1 MAPLANQIHVDSL
14 LSNISIKYQPSEF
27 IAMQV
32 FPELQVKKTSDLY
45 RIYDRNFRVPETQRS
60 NRAEAREHNFEVST
74 ASYLLQRH
82 SLKSFVSDTDAQNYD
97 LADLRAE
104 TTEELSNVLLRRLE
118 LQVGQ
123 LFTSTNWSLNASL
136 ASTLQFDDNT
146 TLSNPIQV
154 FQTAAS
160 TIIQFAGFRPNF
172 GILPRDGMVA
182 CVNHI
187 SVADRLKYTSAEIDA
202 AKLAALFDLG
212 ELLIPSAAY
221 DTSALGTADTTTNI
235 APFFGDNAFVGYKPQ
250 SPGILKPSSG
260 YIFRNVVPMVKRW
273 RVEEREA
280 DCIEVNMEFQAKIVA
295 SLSGYLIKD
304 ILN

>member
-1 MAPLANQIHVDSL
+1 MAPFANQIHIDTL
-14 LSNISIKYQPSEF
+14 LSNVSIKYQPTEF
-27 IAMQV
+27 IAMKV
-32 FPELQVKKTSDLY
+32 FPEVAVKKTSDLY
-45 RIYDRNFRVPETQRS
+45 RVYDRNLRIPETQRA

-74 ASYLLQRH
+74 SSYNLQRH

-104 TTEELSNVLLRRLE
+104 TTEELTNVILRRLE
-118 LQVGQ
+118 LQVAQ
-123 LFTSTNWSLNASL
+123 LFTSTNWSLNVSL
-136 ASTLQFDDNT
+136 ASTAQFDDNT
-146 TLSNPIQV
+146 TVSNPIPV

-160 TIIQFAGFRPNF
+160 TIIANAGFKPNF

-187 SVADRLKYTSAEIDA
+187 SVVDRLKYTSAEIDA
-202 AKLAALFDLG
+202 VKLAKLFDLD
-212 ELLIPSAAY
+212 ELLIPVAGFDNS
-221 DTSALGTADTTTNI
+221 DLGATTVVQN
-235 APFFGDNAFVGYKPQ
+235 FYGDNAFVGFKPG

-260 YIFRNVVPMVKRW
+260 YIFRNSIPMTKRW
-273 RVEEREA
+273 RVEERES
-280 DCIEVNMEFQAKIVA
+280 DCIEVNMEFQAKVVA